1 MDTSGVRI
9 LGAVIGCLV
18 IFASG
23 YWLTR
28 SGKPYNGLLFNVHK
42 LVALAAVVLFV
53 VMLVRAGRAA
63 ALSAG
68 EVVAG
73 VVTGLFFV
81 GLFVTGA
88 LVSIEK
94 PMPTIVATIHHV
106 LPYLALASTAGT
118 LYLLAKP

>member
-1 MDTSGVRI
+1 MSVGR
-9 LGAVIGCLV
+9 LLAAVIGCLV
-18 IFASG
+18 IFGSG

-42 LVALAAVVLFV
+42 LVALAAVVLWI
-53 VMLVRAGRAA
+53 VMLVQAGRAA
-63 ALSAG
+63 ALG
-68 EVVAG
+68 TVEVVTTVVAG
-73 VVTGLFFV
+73 LLFV

-88 LVSIEK
+88 LLSMEK
-94 PMPTIVATIHHV
+94 PMPAIVATIHHV